1 MSCRLFHPTNDRLA
15 QVFSN
20 LITNAV
26 KYRSDQ
32 KPEIHITVTESGPEW
47 VFKITDNGIGIDMKY
62 ADEIFS
68 LFKRLHSA
76 DKYEGSGIGLA
87 LCKAVVERYGG
98 RIWVESVSGLGSRF
112 FFTLPIIDGRS
123 KSAGVPA
130 GKSKTV
136 GVF

>member
-47 VFKITDNGIGIDMKY
+47 VFKIRTT
-62 ADEIFS
+62 A
-68 LFKRLHSA
+68 
-76 DKYEGSGIGLA
+76 
-87 LCKAVVERYGG
+87 
-98 RIWVESVSGLGSRF
+98 LGS
-112 FFTLPIIDGRS
+112 I
-123 KSAGVPA
+123 
-130 GKSKTV
+130 
-136 GVF
+136 

>member
-1 MSCRLFHPTNDRLA
+1 MGLQD
-15 QVFSN
+15 
-20 LITNAV
+20 
-26 KYRSDQ
+26 
-32 KPEIHITVTESGPEW
+32 
-47 VFKITDNGIGIDMKY
+47 TDNGIGIDMKY